1 MERLIYVSTARG
13 QVTPEMVADI
23 LGRSRIN
30 NGRNGLSG
38 LLIVGGRRFL
48 QVLEGHKVLLDATY
62 HRIKADPR
70 HFALVE
76 LERAEIAER
85 SFPDWEMGYMELGS
99 GSEDTLARL
108 VERLTDGVTDA
119 SLRANLRGFAELH
132 SRAA

>member
-1 MERLIYVSTARG
+1 MERLIYISTARG
-13 QVTPEMVADI
+13 EVTPQMVADI

-30 NGRNGLSG
+30 NGRDGLTG

-48 QVLEGHKVLLDATY
+48 QVLEGHTVLLDKAY
-62 HRIKADPR
+62 ARIKADAR

-76 LERAEIAER
+76 LERAVITER
-85 SFPDWEMGYMELGS
+85 SFPDWEMGYMELGN
-99 GSEDTLARL
+99 GSEETLARL
-108 VERLTDGVTDA
+108 VERLTDGVQDA